1 MNRFVTALRT
11 RPDSV
16 QVLGDD
22 GRPPWTLRVQC
33 AEAWDAVRVEAAPTA
48 LVRDVKQ
55 AAMAVLMTDV
65 TDVSEYVVKLRG
77 FEVHDESQSLEGIGA
92 LDGSTLLV
100 IARRRRP
107 VR

>member
-1 MNRFVTALRT
+1 MWYRPSGLPVTAGLKACT
-11 RPDSV
+11 
-16 QVLGDD
+16 
-22 GRPPWTLRVQC
+22 
-33 AEAWDAVRVEAAPTA
+33 TA
-48 LVRDVKQ
+48 DFSQ
-55 AAMAVLMTDV
+55 ALKADV
-65 TDVSEYVVKLRG
+65 TNVSEYVVKLRG